1 MPPRR
6 MASGAIPAIT
16 VSGAAAATTKKTM
29 SVTPSVARR
38 SWPVGSVPAAAGGC
52 WGAVEVWGSV
62 MEVSA

>member
-1 MPPRR
+1 M
-6 MASGAIPAIT
+6 T

-29 SVTPSVARR
+29 SATPSEARWR
-38 SWPVGSVPAAAGGC
+38 RPVGSDPAATAGC